1 MALFNA
7 FSGFWKYCGIFRFC
21 SCYFPSAL
29 AGPHL
34 CCEFRS
40 QILILSTHR
49 STVLHYKK
57 VIWTNLEC
65 KNCFWS
71 TTWLLSQIRW
81 PRGLLSMKTI
91 TWQSHDLRPATNAS
105 CDYGFYTNFDL
116 FHLPL
121 IVKRCAGVVWL
132 DCSFSR

>member
-1 MALFNA
+1 MALFKA
-7 FSGFWKYCGIFRFC
+7 FSGFWKYCGIFRFS
-21 SCYFPSAL
+21 SCFFPSAL
-29 AGPHL
+29 EGPHL
-34 CCEFRS
+34 RCELSS

-57 VIWTNLEC
+57 VIQQILSV

-81 PRGLLSMKTI
+81 LRGLLSMKTI

-105 CDYGFYTNFDL
+105 CDYGSIYTNFDL
-116 FHLPL
+116 FYLPL
-121 IVKRCAGVVWL
+121 TVKRCAGVEVEQ
-132 DCSFSR
+132 